1 MSHKTDNHLAG
12 DQEAGRPAVLS
23 QKGFTFIEV
32 LLAIAIFSLGVLAA
46 ASSQTDAVY
55 RTNAIRK
62 AAEANEC
69 ATDTMEK
76 LFRLNF
82 NHADLAEGTHTPGG
96 AFFDTNG
103 DGFDDGI
110 PVVPDYN
117 SMFSII
123 QWEVVNDDLDGDL
136 TDDAKVITVTVE
148 WGNNRGMVL
157 TGVRTLV
164 T

>member
-1 MSHKTDNHLAG
+1 MRHNHDNTLAT
-12 DQEAGRPAVLS
+12 DQETGRPAVFG

-32 LLAIAIFSLGVLAA
+32 LLAIAVFSLGVLAA

-82 NHADLAEGTHTPGG
+82 NHPDLAAGTHTPGG
-96 AFFDTNG
+96 AFIDANG
-103 DGFDDGI
+103 DGKDDM
-110 PVVPDYN
+110 PVAPDYN
-117 SMFSII
+117 SMFSTI
-123 QWEVVNDDLDGDL
+123 QWEADDRDLDGDG
-136 TDDAKVITVTVE
+136 TVDAKVITVTVQ
-148 WGNNRGMVL
+148 WGNNRGMAL

>member
-1 MSHKTDNHLAG
+1 MSHENDNHLTG
-12 DQEAGRPAVLS
+12 DLKTGRLPVS
-23 QKGFTFIEV
+23 GQKGFTFIEV

-82 NHADLAEGTHTPGG
+82 NHPDLADGTHTPGS
-96 AFFDTNG
+96 ADM
-103 DGFDDGI
+103 

-117 SMFSII
+117 SMFATI
-123 QWEVVNDDLDGDL
+123 QWEVTDNDLDADG